1 MIAFDA
7 GNSPPIPYLFVSEPE
22 LLDAA
27 RWRIAY
33 NPFPG
38 EEIMAIKVGDTI
50 PSIDLMTM
58 TADGP
63 SCISTDDIFSGK
75 KIAFFGL
82 PGAFTPT
89 CSAKHLPGFV
99 QNADALK
106 AKGIDTIVCLAVN
119 DAFVMDAWGQDQN
132 VDDRVMM
139 VADGSAAF
147 TKATGLGL
155 DLTERGLGLR
165 CQRFSM
171 VVVDGV
177 VQSLHI
183 DPAGSFE
190 DTSAEKMLGEL

>member
-1 MIAFDA
+1 
-7 GNSPPIPYLFVSEPE
+7 
-22 LLDAA
+22 
-27 RWRIAY
+27 
-33 NPFPG
+33 
-38 EEIMAIKVGDTI
+38 MAIKIGDSI
-50 PSIDLMTM
+50 PSIVLKTM
-58 TADGP
+58 TTDGP
-63 SCISTDDIFSGK
+63 IDISTDDIFTGK
-75 KIAFFGL
+75 KIAIFGL

-99 QNADALK
+99 QNADALQ

-119 DAFVMDAWGQDQN
+119 DAFVMGAWGQDQK
-132 VDDRVMM
+132 VEGRVML

-147 TKATGLGL
+147 TKATGLEL

-177 VQSLHI
+177 VQSLQI